1 MAELSCVVR
10 DKNGKELT
18 DEELSKKVI
27 ENDLYYKVMAT
38 VIRRLE
44 EQREAVKA

>member
-27 ENDLYYKVMAT
+27 DNDLYYKVMAT
-38 VIRRLE
+38 VIQRLSE
-44 EQREAVKA
+44 KSEAVKA

>member
-18 DEELSKKVI
+18 DEELRKTVI
-27 ENDLYYKVMAT
+27 DNELYYKVMASI
-38 VIRRLE
+38 IRRMD
-44 EQREAVKA
+44 EQEIAVKA